1 MYQCPHWFDTSQFWI
16 DYPHIIMK
24 CSMKYYYLTQM
35 AFWFQQLYCIQTEKR
50 RKDHYAMFSHHIIT
64 ITLLVSSYYTNF
76 TRIGNAVLCSMDLT
90 DLLLSVSPRQSSDQ
104 LYRKQLTFGKT
115 VSWRRS

>member
-1 MYQCPHWFDTSQFWI
+1 
-16 DYPHIIMK
+16 
-24 CSMKYYYLTQM
+24 MKYYYLTQM